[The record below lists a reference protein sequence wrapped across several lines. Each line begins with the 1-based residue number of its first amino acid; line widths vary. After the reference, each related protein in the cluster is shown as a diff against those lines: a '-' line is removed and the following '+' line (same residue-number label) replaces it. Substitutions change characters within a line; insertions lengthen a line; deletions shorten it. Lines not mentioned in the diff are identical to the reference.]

1 MVRKLLFS
9 GLAIIGLLAGVHK
22 GSAEIVFA
30 CKNNTTGALNFYAA
44 STTCQS
50 GWTLIQMNLGG
61 GALAGTVY
69 ECNTGQLINA
79 NNPLTYPF
87 SYFSNGSFGSAI
99 TAIGTSPFSSFQL
112 QQGIYQIQLSG
123 TRFDTG
129 DLSSNTYPI
138 ITAILNPAVT
148 VNAPFWETT
157 RSVGAVAGTN
167 FFRFAPTPLWISSL
181 TSMSE

>member
-1 MVRKLLFS
+1 MLREAAVTP
-9 GLAIIGLLAGVHK
+9 
-22 GSAEIVFA
+22 
-30 CKNNTTGALNFYAA
+30 NTT
-44 STTCQS
+44 
-50 GWTLIQMNLGG
+50 
-61 GALAGTVY
+61 
-69 ECNTGQLINA
+69 
-79 NNPLTYPF
+79 PF